1 MRWATLRVCGVPMT
15 TSLPYISSP
24 FRYFYYSNRI
34 PYKSAASRIDYDLSR
49 LVVES
54 TTSGT
59 RNRNLQTS
67 KAPLKSQAQGTSL
80 FTSAAS
86 KQRGFPIVR
95 GRLRSGC
102 QMVRVCVKSEGFS
115 KE

>member
-1 MRWATLRVCGVPMT
+1 MNEMGYFACVCGVPMT

-59 RNRNLQTS
+59 DCLLNRLLLESIVS
-67 KAPLKSQAQGTSL
+67 KFYISLKSFFGRVWTG
-80 FTSAAS
+80 SA
-86 KQRGFPIVR
+86 
-95 GRLRSGC
+95 
-102 QMVRVCVKSEGFS
+102 SE
-115 KE
+115 